1 MLAALAFI
9 KDSEAHSCM
18 IFNENKE
25 KQMFKILTYNNIS
38 RAGLDRL
45 PSERYEVGSK
55 IDNPDAILLRSFNLH
70 EQPIPESLK
79 AVGRAG
85 AGVNNI
91 PVAEYTKRG
100 IPVFNAPG
108 ANSNAVA
115 ELAIAG
121 MLLAARNIVPALHF
135 IHGLEGDEESISNQI
150 EQNKKHFAGFELS
163 GKTLGVLGLG
173 AIGVKV
179 ANSSAALGLNI
190 IGFDPFMSLES
201 AWKLTS
207 SAIPATSIDDLV
219 ARADMISL
227 HIPLNDKTKN
237 LFSKDHIERIKK
249 GAILLNFSRAGVVD
263 EAAVLA
269 ALDSGALHAYV
280 CDFPTPAL
288 INHPRAIVLPHLG
301 ASTEEA
307 EDNCAAMVA
316 NQVREFLENGSF
328 RNSVNFPELV
338 VPASEEGER
347 LVITNQNVPNIVGQ
361 ISSVLGEAGLNILDL
376 FNKSRGDYAYT
387 LVDIHADAPAEI
399 LERIRSIDGVLSV
412 RVI

>member
-1 MLAALAFI
+1 M
-9 KDSEAHSCM
+9 
-18 IFNENKE
+18 FNV
-25 KQMFKILTYNNIS
+25 LTYNNIS
-38 RAGLDRL
+38 PVGLDRF
-45 PSERYEVGSK
+45 PESRYKVGPE
-55 IDNPDAILLRSFNLH
+55 IENPDAIMLRSFSLH
-70 EQPIPESLK
+70 EQSIPPSLK

-91 PVAEYTKRG
+91 PVEEYTKRG

-121 MLLAARNIVPALHF
+121 MLLAARNIVPALNF
-135 IHGLEGDEESISNQI
+135 VNALEGDEKSMSNEI
-150 EQNKKHFAGFELS
+150 EKNKKHFAGFELS
-163 GKTLGVLGLG
+163 GRTLGVLGLG
-173 AIGVKV
+173 AIGVRV
-179 ANSSAALGLNI
+179 ANSAAALGLNI
-190 IGFDPFMSLES
+190 VGFDPFMSLEN

-207 SAIPATSIDDLV
+207 SAIPATGIDDLV
-219 ARADMISL
+219 SRSDMISL
-227 HIPLNDKTKN
+227 HIPLNDKTRN
-237 LFSKDHIERIKK
+237 LFNKDHIKHIKK
-249 GAILLNFSRAGVVD
+249 GATLVNFSRAGVVD
-263 EAAVLA
+263 EAAVLE

-316 NQVREFLENGSF
+316 DQLREFLEYGCI
-328 RNSVNFPELV
+328 RNSVNFPEV
-338 VPASEEGER
+338 VVAPSNEGVR
-347 LVITNQNVPNIVGQ
+347 ICIANQNVPGVVGH

-376 FNKSRGDYAYT
+376 LNKSRGDYAFT
-387 LVDIHADAPAEI
+387 LVDIHAEAPTEI
-399 LERIRSIDGVLSV
+399 LEQIRSIDGVLSV

>member
-1 MLAALAFI
+1 
-9 KDSEAHSCM
+9 
-18 IFNENKE
+18 
-25 KQMFKILTYNNIS
+25 MFKILTYNNIS

-45 PSERYEVGSK
+45 PSERYQVSSH
-55 IDNPDAILLRSFNLH
+55 IDNPDAILLRSFDLH
-70 EQPIPESLK
+70 DQPIPESLK

-91 PVAEYTKRG
+91 PVADYTQRG

-121 MLLAARNIVPALHF
+121 MLLAARNIVPAIKF
-135 IHGLEGDEESISNQI
+135 IHGLEGDEAGINEQI
-150 EQNKKHFAGFELS
+150 EKNKKYFAGFEVS

-179 ANSSAALGLNI
+179 TNSAAALGLNT

-201 AWKLTS
+201 AWKLNAATV
-207 SAIPATSIDDLV
+207 PATSIDDLV
-219 ARADMISL
+219 SRADFISL

-249 GAILLNFSRAGVVD
+249 GATLLNFSRAGVVD
-263 EAAVLA
+263 EAAVLE
-269 ALDSGALHAYV
+269 ALDAGDLHAYV

-316 NQVREFLENGSF
+316 DQLREFLEHGSI
-328 RNSVNFPELV
+328 RNSVNFPEV
-338 VPASEEGER
+338 VVTPSGEGVR
-347 LVITNQNVPNIVGQ
+347 LGIANLNIPGVVGH
-361 ISSVLGEAGLNILDL
+361 ISSVLGEADLNILDL
-376 FNKSRGDYAYT
+376 LNKSRGDYAYT
-387 LVDIHADAPAEI
+387 LVDIHADAPFEI
-399 LERIRSIDGVLSV
+399 LERIRAIDGVLSV

>member
-1 MLAALAFI
+1 M
-9 KDSEAHSCM
+9 
-18 IFNENKE
+18 FNV
-25 KQMFKILTYNNIS
+25 LTYNNIS
-38 RAGLDRL
+38 PAGLDRL
-45 PSERYEVGSK
+45 PESRYKVGPE
-55 IDNPDAILLRSFNLH
+55 IENPDAIMLRSFSLH
-70 EQPIPESLK
+70 EQSIPTSLK

-91 PVAEYTKRG
+91 PVDEYTKRG

-121 MLLAARNIVPALHF
+121 MLLAARNIVPALNF
-135 IHGLEGDEESISNQI
+135 VNNLEGDEKSISNEI
-150 EQNKKHFAGFELS
+150 EKNKKHFAGFELS
-163 GKTLGVLGLG
+163 GRTLGVLGLG
-173 AIGVKV
+173 AIGVRV
-179 ANSSAALGLNI
+179 ANSGAALGLNI
-190 IGFDPFMSLES
+190 VGFDPFMSLEN

-207 SAIPATSIDDLV
+207 SAIPATGIDDLV
-219 ARADMISL
+219 SRADMISL
-227 HIPLNDKTKN
+227 HIPLNEKTKN
-237 LFSKDHIERIKK
+237 LFSKDHIKNIKK
-249 GAILLNFSRAGVVD
+249 GATLINFSRAGVVD
-263 EAAVLA
+263 EAAVVE

-316 NQVREFLENGSF
+316 DQLREFLEYGCI
-328 RNSVNFPELV
+328 RNSVNFPEV
-338 VPASEEGER
+338 VVAPSSEGVR
-347 LVITNQNVPNIVGQ
+347 ICIANQNVPGVVGH

-376 FNKSRGDYAYT
+376 LNKSRGDYAFT
-387 LVDIHADAPAEI
+387 LVDIHADAPPEI

>member
-1 MLAALAFI
+1 
-9 KDSEAHSCM
+9 
-18 IFNENKE
+18 
-25 KQMFKILTYNNIS
+25 MFKILTYNNIS
-38 RAGLDRL
+38 QAGLDRL
-45 PSERYEVGSK
+45 RGERYEVASQ

-70 EQPIPESLK
+70 NQPIPESVK

-121 MLLAARNIVPALHF
+121 MLLAARNIVPALNF
-135 IHGLEGDEESISNQI
+135 IHGLEGDEESINNQI
-150 EQNKKHFAGFELS
+150 EKNKKHFAGFELS

-179 ANSSAALGLNI
+179 ANSAAALGLNI

-201 AWKLTS
+201 AWKLNS
-207 SAIPATSIDDLV
+207 SAVPATSIDDLV
-219 ARADMISL
+219 SHADFISL
-227 HIPLNDKTKN
+227 HIPLNDKTRN
-237 LFSKDHIERIKK
+237 LFSKDHIDRIKK
-249 GAILLNFSRAGVVD
+249 GATLLNFSRAGVVD

-316 NQVREFLENGSF
+316 DQVREFLENGSI

-338 VPASEEGER
+338 IPASEEGER
-347 LVITNQNVPNIVGQ
+347 LAIANQNVPNIVGQ

-387 LVDIHADAPAEI
+387 LIDIHADASPEI

>member
-1 MLAALAFI
+1 M
-9 KDSEAHSCM
+9 
-18 IFNENKE
+18 FNV
-25 KQMFKILTYNNIS
+25 LTYNNIS
-38 RAGLDRL
+38 PAGLDRL
-45 PSERYEVGSK
+45 PESRYKVGPE
-55 IDNPDAILLRSFNLH
+55 IENPDAIMLRSFSLH
-70 EQPIPESLK
+70 EQSIPTSLK

-91 PVAEYTKRG
+91 PVDEYTKRG

-121 MLLAARNIVPALHF
+121 MLLAARNIVPALNF
-135 IHGLEGDEESISNQI
+135 VSNLEGDEKSISNEI
-150 EQNKKHFAGFELS
+150 EKNKKHFAGFELS
-163 GKTLGVLGLG
+163 GRTLGVLGLG
-173 AIGVKV
+173 AIGVRV
-179 ANSSAALGLNI
+179 ANSGAALGLNI
-190 IGFDPFMSLES
+190 VGFDPFMSLEN

-207 SAIPATSIDDLV
+207 SAIPATGIDDLV
-219 ARADMISL
+219 SRADMISL
-227 HIPLNDKTKN
+227 HIPLNEKTKN
-237 LFSKDHIERIKK
+237 LFSKDHIKNIKK
-249 GAILLNFSRAGVVD
+249 GATLINFSRAGVVD
-263 EAAVLA
+263 EAAVLE

-316 NQVREFLENGSF
+316 DQLREFLEYGCI
-328 RNSVNFPELV
+328 RNSVNFPEV
-338 VPASEEGER
+338 VVAPSSEGVR
-347 LVITNQNVPNIVGQ
+347 ICIANQNVPGVVGH

-376 FNKSRGDYAYT
+376 LNKSRGDYAFT
-387 LVDIHADAPAEI
+387 LVDIHADAPPEI

>member
-1 MLAALAFI
+1 
-9 KDSEAHSCM
+9 
-18 IFNENKE
+18 
-25 KQMFKILTYNNIS
+25 MFKILTYNNIS

-45 PSERYEVGSK
+45 PGERYQVSSH

-70 EQPIPESLK
+70 DQPIPESLK

-91 PVAEYTKRG
+91 PVAEYTQRG

-121 MLLAARNIVPALHF
+121 MLLAARNIVPAIKF
-135 IHGLEGDEESISNQI
+135 IHSLEGDEAKINEQI
-150 EQNKKHFAGFELS
+150 EKNKKYFAGFEVS

-179 ANSSAALGLNI
+179 TNSAAALGLNTM
-190 IGFDPFMSLES
+190 GFDPFMSLES
-201 AWKLTS
+201 AWKLNAATV
-207 SAIPATSIDDLV
+207 PATSIDDLV
-219 ARADMISL
+219 SRADFISL

-237 LFSKDHIERIKK
+237 LFSKEHIERIKK
-249 GAILLNFSRAGVVD
+249 GATLLNFSRAGVVD
-263 EAAVLA
+263 EAAVLE
-269 ALDSGALHAYV
+269 ALDAGALHAYV

-316 NQVREFLENGSF
+316 DQVREFLETGSI
-328 RNSVNFPELV
+328 RNAVNFPEIV
-338 VPASEEGER
+338 IPASEEGER
-347 LVITNQNVPNIVGQ
+347 LAIANHNVPNIVGQ

-387 LVDIHADAPAEI
+387 LVDIHAEAPFEI
-399 LERIRSIDGVLSV
+399 LERIRAIDGVLSV

>member
-1 MLAALAFI
+1 
-9 KDSEAHSCM
+9 
-18 IFNENKE
+18 
-25 KQMFKILTYNNIS
+25 MFKILTYNNIS
-38 RAGLDRL
+38 RAGLD
-45 PSERYEVGSK
+45 K
-55 IDNPDAILLRSFNLH
+55 FPDAQYQVGAQVDSPDAVMLRSFNLH
-70 EQPIPESLK
+70 GQTIPDSLK

-91 PVAEYTKRG
+91 PVAEYTQRG

-115 ELAIAG
+115 ELVIVG
-121 MLLAARNIVPALHF
+121 MLLAARNIVPALNF
-135 IHGLEGDEESISNQI
+135 VRDLKGSDESLNEQI
-150 EQNKKHFAGFELS
+150 ENEKKHFAGFELS

-179 ANSSAALGLNI
+179 ANSSAAIGMNI
-190 IGFDPFMSLES
+190 IGFDPFMSLEN

-207 SAIPATSIDDLV
+207 SAEQALSIDDLTS
-219 ARADMISL
+219 RSDLISL

-237 LFSKDHIERIKK
+237 LISEEHIKRIKK

-269 ALDSGALHAYV
+269 ALDSGALLAYV
-280 CDFPTPAL
+280 CDFPTGAL
-288 INHPRAIVLPHLG
+288 INHPRAIALPHLG

-316 NQVREFLENGSF
+316 DQLREFLEHGTI
-328 RNSVNFPELV
+328 RNSVNFPEVIVTPSGEGFRLSIANENKPGV
-338 VPASEEGER
+338 VGH
-347 LVITNQNVPNIVGQ
+347 
-361 ISSVLGEAGLNILDL
+361 ISSILGAAGLNILDL
-376 FNKSRGDYAYT
+376 LNKSRGDYAYT
-387 LVDIHADAPAEI
+387 LVDIHAAASEAVVEQ
-399 LERIRSIDGVLSV
+399 LRAIDGVLSV

>member
-1 MLAALAFI
+1 MNL
-9 KDSEAHSCM
+9 
-18 IFNENKE
+18 NENKD

-38 RAGLDRL
+38 RAGLDKF
-45 PSERYEVGSK
+45 PSYSYQVASQ
-55 IDNPDAILLRSFNLH
+55 IDNPDAILLRSFDLH
-70 EQPIPESLK
+70 NQTIPESVK

-121 MLLAARNIVPALHF
+121 MLLASRNIPAALNF
-135 IHGLEGDEESISNQI
+135 VSNLEGDEEIINNQI
-150 EQNKKHFAGFELS
+150 EKNKKYFAGFEVS
-163 GKTLGVLGLG
+163 GKTVGVLGLG

-179 ANSSAALGLNI
+179 ANSADALGLNV
-190 IGFDPFMSLES
+190 IGFDPFMSLQS

-207 SAIPATSIDDLV
+207 SAVPATSIEDLV
-219 ARADMISL
+219 SRADFISL
-227 HIPLNDKTKN
+227 HIPLNDNTKN
-237 LFSKDHIERIKK
+237 LFSKNHIDGIKK
-249 GAILLNFSRAGVVD
+249 GSTLLNFSRAGVVD

-288 INHPRAIVLPHLG
+288 IKQPRAIVLPHLG

-316 NQVREFLENGSF
+316 EQVREFLEHGSI
-328 RNSVNFPELV
+328 RNSVNFPEVV
-338 VPASEEGER
+338 VPRNGEGVR
-347 LVITNQNVPNIVGQ
+347 LAIANLNVPGVVGH
-361 ISSVLGEAGLNILDL
+361 ISSTLGGAGLNILDL
-376 FNKSRGDYAYT
+376 LNKSRGDYAYT
-387 LVDIHADAPAEI
+387 LIDIHAEAPPEI

>member
-1 MLAALAFI
+1 M
-9 KDSEAHSCM
+9 
-18 IFNENKE
+18 FNV
-25 KQMFKILTYNNIS
+25 LTYNNIS
-38 RAGLDRL
+38 PAGLDRL
-45 PSERYEVGSK
+45 PESRYKVGPE
-55 IDNPDAILLRSFNLH
+55 IENPDAIMLRSFSLH
-70 EQPIPESLK
+70 EQSIPTSLK

-91 PVAEYTKRG
+91 PVDEYTKRG

-121 MLLAARNIVPALHF
+121 MLLAARNIVPALNF
-135 IHGLEGDEESISNQI
+135 VSNLEGDEKSISNEI
-150 EQNKKHFAGFELS
+150 EKNKKHFAGFELS
-163 GKTLGVLGLG
+163 GRTLGVLGLG
-173 AIGVKV
+173 AIGVRV
-179 ANSSAALGLNI
+179 ANSGAAVGLNI
-190 IGFDPFMSLES
+190 VGFDPFMSLEN

-207 SAIPATSIDDLV
+207 SAIPATGIDDLV
-219 ARADMISL
+219 SRADMISL
-227 HIPLNDKTKN
+227 HIPLNEKTKN
-237 LFSKDHIERIKK
+237 LFSKDHIKNIKK
-249 GAILLNFSRAGVVD
+249 GATLINFSRAGVVD
-263 EAAVLA
+263 EAAVLE

-316 NQVREFLENGSF
+316 DQLREFLEYGCI
-328 RNSVNFPELV
+328 RNSVNFPEV
-338 VPASEEGER
+338 VVAPSSEGVR
-347 LVITNQNVPNIVGQ
+347 ICIANQNVPGVVGH

-376 FNKSRGDYAYT
+376 LNKSRGDYAFT
-387 LVDIHADAPAEI
+387 LVDIHADAPPEI

>member
-1 MLAALAFI
+1 
-9 KDSEAHSCM
+9 
-18 IFNENKE
+18 
-25 KQMFKILTYNNIS
+25 MFKILTYNNIS
-38 RAGLDRL
+38 WAGLDRL
-45 PSERYEVGSK
+45 PDERYEVASQ

-70 EQPIPESLK
+70 GQPIPESLK

-121 MLLAARNIVPALHF
+121 MLLAARNIVPALTF
-135 IHGLEGDEESISNQI
+135 VHGLEGDDESINDQI
-150 EQNKKHFAGFELS
+150 ETNKKHFAGFELS

-179 ANSSAALGLNI
+179 ANSATALGLNI
-190 IGFDPFMSLES
+190 IGFDPFMSLEN

-207 SAIPATSIDDLV
+207 SAVPATSIDDLV
-219 ARADMISL
+219 SHADLISL
-227 HIPLNDKTKN
+227 HIPLNDKTRN
-237 LFSKDHIERIKK
+237 LFSKDHIDRIKK
-249 GAILLNFSRAGVVD
+249 GSTLLNFSRAGVVD
-263 EAAVLA
+263 ETAVLA
-269 ALDSGALHAYV
+269 ALDAGALHAYV

-316 NQVREFLENGSF
+316 NQVREFLEHGSI
-328 RNSVNFPELV
+328 RHSVNFPEV
-338 VPASEEGER
+338 AVTPCGEGVR
-347 LVITNQNVPNIVGQ
+347 LGIANQNVPNVVGQ
-361 ISSVLGEAGLNILDL
+361 ISSALGEAGLNILDL
-376 FNKSRGDYAYT
+376 LNKSRGDYAYT
-387 LVDIHADAPAEI
+387 LVDINTEAPPEL

>member
-1 MLAALAFI
+1 M
-9 KDSEAHSCM
+9 
-18 IFNENKE
+18 FNV
-25 KQMFKILTYNNIS
+25 LTYNNIS
-38 RAGLDRL
+38 PVGLDRF
-45 PSERYEVGSK
+45 PESRYKVGPE
-55 IDNPDAILLRSFNLH
+55 IENPDAIMLRSFSLH
-70 EQPIPESLK
+70 EQSIPTSLK

-91 PVAEYTKRG
+91 PVEEYTKRG

-121 MLLAARNIVPALHF
+121 MLLAARNIVPALNF
-135 IHGLEGDEESISNQI
+135 VNALEGDEKSMSNEI
-150 EQNKKHFAGFELS
+150 EKNKKHFAGFELS
-163 GKTLGVLGLG
+163 GRTLGVLGLG
-173 AIGVKV
+173 AIGVRV
-179 ANSSAALGLNI
+179 ANSAAALGLNI
-190 IGFDPFMSLES
+190 VGFDPFMSLEN

-207 SAIPATSIDDLV
+207 SAIPATGIDDLV
-219 ARADMISL
+219 SRSDMISL
-227 HIPLNDKTKN
+227 HIPLNDKTRN
-237 LFSKDHIERIKK
+237 LFNKDHIKHIKK
-249 GAILLNFSRAGVVD
+249 GATLVNFSRAGVVD
-263 EAAVLA
+263 EAAVLE

-316 NQVREFLENGSF
+316 DQLREFLEYGCI
-328 RNSVNFPELV
+328 RNSVNFPEV
-338 VPASEEGER
+338 VVAPSNEGVR
-347 LVITNQNVPNIVGQ
+347 ICIANQNVPGVVGH

-376 FNKSRGDYAYT
+376 LNKSRGDYAFT
-387 LVDIHADAPAEI
+387 LVDIHAESPAEI
-399 LERIRSIDGVLSV
+399 LEQIRSIDGVLSV